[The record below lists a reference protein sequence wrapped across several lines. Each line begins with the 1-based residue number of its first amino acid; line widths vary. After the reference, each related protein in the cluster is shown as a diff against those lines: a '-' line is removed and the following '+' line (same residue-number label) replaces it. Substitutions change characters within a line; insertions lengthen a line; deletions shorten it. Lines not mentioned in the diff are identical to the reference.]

1 MSTADAAI
9 GPARVNV
16 AGRLAVL
23 LAIAIFIN
31 YVDRGNLATASPL
44 IKDELHL
51 TNTQMGLMIS
61 AFFWIYAPGQ
71 IFAGLLA
78 DRIGPYRALTF
89 GFILWSAATALT
101 GLVTGFA
108 LLVALRIVLGIG
120 ESTSFPCTSKLIAQ
134 HLPPHK
140 LGLVNGLVGAGLS
153 YGPAFGTLA
162 GGLIA
167 AQFGWRAMFI
177 LFGTIALVW
186 LVPWL
191 SVTRNVPPPFS
202 AKASEPPPP
211 FMAILKQRAA
221 WGGTLGHF
229 AANYVLYFVLSWLP
243 LYLVKERGFT
253 LVEMAQIGAA
263 VYAVSGTGA
272 IVVGWL
278 SDRWIA
284 SGMSLNSVRKS
295 VVVSGHLG
303 IAVTLVGCAYGSPAA
318 AIACLLVCGIFM
330 GFNSTSIW
338 SITQTL
344 AGPSAA
350 ARWVGVQN
358 GIANISGIV
367 APLITGFVVDRTGSF
382 IGAFVTAAVV
392 AVIGAVGWGLVI
404 RRVEPVSWN
413 AAA

>member
-1 MSTADAAI
+1 MSTAEAAL
-9 GPARVNV
+9 GPARANV
-16 AGRLAVL
+16 AGRLALL
-23 LAIAIFIN
+23 LAVAIFIN

-89 GFILWSAATALT
+89 GFILWSVATALT
-101 GLVTGFA
+101 GFVTGFA
-108 LLVALRIVLGIG
+108 WLVALRIVLGIG

-140 LGLVNGLVGAGLS
+140 LGFVNGLVGAGLS
-153 YGPAFGTLA
+153 YGPAFGTLV

-167 AQFGWRAMFI
+167 AQFGWRAMFV
-177 LFGTIALVW
+177 LFGTVALVW

-191 SVTRNVPPPFS
+191 SVTRAVPPHAH
-202 AKASEPPPP
+202 AKADEAPPP
-211 FMAILKQRAA
+211 FMAILAQRAA
-221 WGGTLGHF
+221 WGSTLGHF
-229 AANYVLYFVLSWLP
+229 AANYVLYFILSWLP

-253 LVEMAQIGAA
+253 IVEMAQIGAA
-263 VYAVSGTGA
+263 VYAMSGTSA
-272 IVVGWL
+272 IVAGWL

-284 SGMSLNSVRKS
+284 SGLSLNSARKTL
-295 VVVSGHLG
+295 VVVGHLG
-303 IAVTLVGCAYGSPAA
+303 IAVTLVGCAYGSRLE
-318 AIACLLVCGIFM
+318 AIACLMVCGIFM

-344 AGPSAA
+344 AGPAAA

-358 GIANISGIV
+358 GLANIAGIV
-367 APLITGFVVDRTGSF
+367 APLITGSVVDRTGSF

-392 AVIGAVGWGLVI
+392 AFVGAAGWGLII
-404 RRVEPVSWN
+404 RRVEPVNWAN
-413 AAA
+413 A